1 MKNARR
7 NYTNN
12 WLMDYIKNNPLQ
24 VTLQI
29 IGLGVLFVNLWLA
42 SQLSPL
48 VSDIRSITQ
57 RVEAIEIRNEKNE
70 ELIVR
75 FIVVEEKVQNIEKIV
90 ERIENRLVG
99 GGN

>member
-7 NYTNN
+7 NHHSN
-12 WLMDYIKNNPLQ
+12 WLMDYLKNNPLQ

-29 IGLGVLFVNLWLA
+29 IGLGVLILNFWLA

-57 RVEAIEIRNEKNE
+57 RVEAIERRNGNND
-70 ELIVR
+70 ELVVR
-75 FIVVEEKVQNIEKIV
+75 FIVVEEKVNNIETVIN
-90 ERIENRLVG
+90 RIENKIDNLR
-99 GGN
+99 